1 MDKNERKERHSIR
14 YRMGICVVAMLLLA
28 GGIILRL
35 FILQVWQHD
44 DMVTRAEEQTE
55 MERRLQSPR
64 GMILDRNGKVLAISE
79 MSKSLY
85 ADPTMLNEPP
95 EYVAEVLSPYLR
107 ISQDEIERRLTE
119 DTAFVWLDRQM
130 DHDKYEAAEAAI
142 KAENLQGLGFRDE
155 SRRFYPN
162 GTMAAQVIGFVGDND
177 RGLEGIEMILDNEI
191 RGSKQSFRLQTDNK
205 NTPVF
210 ASALKRI
217 LPDKERSVR
226 LTLDSTIQYVAEK
239 ELDGIMNRSHPE
251 GASIIVMDPKS
262 GEILAMASRPTYD
275 LNDYSK
281 GNKDSYKN
289 RAVVNIYEPGSTF
302 KPIIAAAA
310 LDSGKW
316 HVSDV
321 YDDTGS
327 VNVADRIIHNWDMKG
342 MGRVTLREIIMYSI
356 NTGMAHVAVTTG
368 GKTLTKYAKRFGFGT
383 ITGSELPGEQE
394 GILFDPNEMSIV
406 DTAAMGIGQ
415 GIAVTPLQMV
425 QAFSAIAN
433 EGHMMKPFIVK
444 EIDYPDGSIYEKK
457 EPTEAGQPISAGT
470 AETISKYMGEEI
482 SSGGGQSAKIEGYTF
497 GGKTGTAQKKN
508 EDSTGYAEGQYVGS
522 FIGFGP
528 LEDPQFLVLIV
539 VDDPK
544 GAYYGA
550 QVAAPVFKEMMTE
563 IVRMKGIRPTSE
575 MNKKPLGPA
584 VMPQKRSIPAV
595 HISADGVLMPSFI
608 GWSTREVND
617 WLNEAGLGFIPK
629 GMGNAV
635 QQDPRPGSYAPE
647 GSDVTVIFKRN

>member
-1 MDKNERKERHSIR
+1 MDKHERKERHSIR
-14 YRMGICVVAMLLLA
+14 YRMGICVVALLLLA

-44 DMVTRAEEQTE
+44 DMVARAEEQTE
-55 MERRLQSPR
+55 LERRLQSPR

-85 ADPTMLNEPP
+85 ADPTMLNESPQ
-95 EYVAEVLSPYLR
+95 YVAEVLAPYLR
-107 ISQDEIERRLTE
+107 ISQDEIEQCLTE

-130 DHDKYEAAEAAI
+130 DHDKYEAVEAVI

-239 ELDGIMNRSHPE
+239 ELDGIMERSRPE

-275 LNDYSK
+275 LNEYSK
-281 GNKDSYKN
+281 GNKNSYKN

-321 YDDTGS
+321 YNDTGS

-394 GILFDPNEMSIV
+394 GILFDPNNMSIV

-415 GIAVTPLQMV
+415 AIAVTPLQMV

-444 EIDYPDGSIYEKK
+444 EIDNPDGSIYEKK
-457 EPTEAGQPISAGT
+457 EPTEVGQPISAG
-470 AETISKYMGEEI
+470 
-482 SSGGGQSAKIEGYTF
+482 
-497 GGKTGTAQKKN
+497 
-508 EDSTGYAEGQYVGS
+508 
-522 FIGFGP
+522 
-528 LEDPQFLVLIV
+528 
-539 VDDPK
+539 
-544 GAYYGA
+544 
-550 QVAAPVFKEMMTE
+550 
-563 IVRMKGIRPTSE
+563 
-575 MNKKPLGPA
+575 
-584 VMPQKRSIPAV
+584 
-595 HISADGVLMPSFI
+595 
-608 GWSTREVND
+608 
-617 WLNEAGLGFIPK
+617 
-629 GMGNAV
+629 
-635 QQDPRPGSYAPE
+635 
-647 GSDVTVIFKRN
+647 